1 MAAADENE
9 LIAVASDRLQQL
21 EDLEKNLPDL
31 IKQAIADYKK
41 ENLRKLHEKDKNNP
55 EAVKN
60 RVRKYISKNKDKIN
74 ERRREKRREKALLET
89 QERAAAI
96 AASASASASAASA
109 SAVLT
114 SVCQGDPYEPTTG
127 LTVRFND

>member
-21 EDLEKNLPDL
+21 EELEKNLPDL

-74 ERRREKRREKALLET
+74 ERRREKRREKALMET

-96 AASASASASAASA
+96 AASASASSASA

>member
-1 MAAADENE
+1 MTDADAND
-9 LIAVASDRLQQL
+9 LIPIASDRLQQL

-74 ERRREKRREKALLET
+74 ERRREKRKEKA
-89 QERAAAI
+89 
-96 AASASASASAASA
+96 
-109 SAVLT
+109 
-114 SVCQGDPYEPTTG
+114 
-127 LTVRFND
+127 

>member
-1 MAAADENE
+1 
-9 LIAVASDRLQQL
+9 
-21 EDLEKNLPDL
+21 L

-74 ERRREKRREKALLET
+74 ERRREKRKEKALMET

-96 AASASASASAASA
+96 AASASASASSA
-109 SAVLT
+109 SAVLA
-114 SVCQGDPYEPTTG
+114 SVCQADPYEPTTG